1 MVSTRKGGRGRARL
15 EREKARVRPPPSL
28 RQSGKFTALQPKVRH
43 RRLVGGSSIGGAPM
57 ILMRT
62 ATLSD
67 GTIEAFAHSP
77 DYRTRYWVTID
88 AKTGTLL
95 GTNVT
100 QDSDEF
106 SRLLKAARGHPGHP

>member
-1 MVSTRKGGRGRARL
+1 
-15 EREKARVRPPPSL
+15 
-28 RQSGKFTALQPKVRH
+28 
-43 RRLVGGSSIGGAPM
+43 M

-88 AKTGTLL
+88 AKTGALL

-106 SRLLKAARGHPGHP
+106 SRLLKAARGHLGMPLAAPSELNVPSATAAP